1 MRVEY
6 LNFTQSRNRT
16 VKQLQGSNILFIGV
30 AVALVAAPPVWAKP
44 AKVTAVKLDPTNNG
58 LNVVLETSTT
68 ARPQVLTSQ
77 QGKTLVADISNAQLN
92 LPEGQDFRQAKP
104 ASGIDSVVVTRL
116 DSNSIRLMVTG
127 TTNAPNGQMQR
138 NGQGVTFSV
147 SSTPE
152 KSASGTPTPE
162 KIAQAN
168 PAPTTGTTFKPGQ
181 SVTVQKP
188 LFPNPEITVD
198 GKPVP
203 PSAMRGNQAQ
213 PPFLPRAVAPPVGDM
228 AISNT
233 DSSPALI
240 ELGSQ
245 ERVPRLVLRDAPVRE
260 VLSLLARAA
269 GLNLAYTTATPQGQ
283 QGQPA
288 PTAPGAAGA
297 EGPRVT
303 LDIQDESV
311 QDVFNHVLRITGL
324 QANREGRTIFVG
336 PRLPNDARNLVT
348 RSYRLNQVTV
358 GVALNFLVAMGAESA
373 VSRERTITSV
383 QAVPV
388 GGGQAPA
395 TQTQTSTETR
405 IETQRIDFQDSTPLL
420 RGLEVVGDERT
431 NSVTLIGSPKQV
443 QVASAQLIQLDSRRR
458 QVAINVK
465 IADINL
471 LATEDINTSFSFGLG
486 DTFFQNSRGIGGI
499 INFGTRNPA
508 SGTSFNGSPPGFAR
522 QFLSRLQAQITSGNA
537 KVLTDPTLIVQEG
550 QQAAVNLTQEVV
562 GNVTRTISQGTGGLG
577 QDTTTIQKE
586 RVGLTVGIKIE
597 RVDDNGFVALSVAPT
612 VRAVQDQY
620 EDPTGNL
627 IALINE
633 RSLTSGLIRL
643 RDNQTLILSGIIQ
656 ESDRTSVDKVPIL
669 GDIPILGALFRSTN
683 KQNQRQ
689 EVIVLLTPQIIDDS
703 ERSSSM
709 GYNYNPSPDAR
720 QILERSQNRKVQ
732 TPNSSR

>member
-1 MRVEY
+1 M
-6 LNFTQSRNRT
+6 
-16 VKQLQGSNILFIGV
+16 KQLQGSNILFIGV

-58 LNVVLETSTT
+58 LNVVLETSTA

-77 QGKTLVADISNAQLN
+77 QGNTLVADISNAQLN
-92 LPEGQDFRQAKP
+92 LPAGKDFRQAKP
-104 ASGIDSVVVTRL
+104 APGIDSVIVTRL
-116 DSNSIRLMVTG
+116 DSSSIRLMVTG
-127 TTNAPNGQMQR
+127 TTNAPSGQMQR
-138 NGQGVTFSV
+138 NGQSVTFSV

-152 KSASGTPTPE
+152 R
-162 KIAQAN
+162 IAQAK
-168 PAPTTGTTFKPGQ
+168 PAPTTGTTLKPGQ

-233 DSSPALI
+233 DASPALI
-240 ELGSQ
+240 DLGSQ

-288 PTAPGAAGA
+288 PTAPGAGGA
-297 EGPRVT
+297 EGPKVT

-336 PRLPNDARNLVT
+336 PRLPNEARNLVT

-499 INFGTRNPA
+499 INFGVRNPA
-508 SGTSFNGSPPGFAR
+508 SGSVFNGAPPGFAR

-597 RVDDNGFVALSVAPT
+597 RIDDNGFVALSVAPT

-620 EDPTGNL
+620 ADPTGNL

-683 KQNQRQ
+683 KTNQRQ

-720 QILERSQNRKVQ
+720 QMLERSQNRKVQ
-732 TPNSSR
+732 APNSSR

>member
-44 AKVTAVKLDPTNNG
+44 AKVTGVKLDPTNNG

-92 LPEGQDFRQAKP
+92 LPEGQDFRQTKP

-127 TTNAPNGQMQR
+127 TTNAPSGQMQR

-152 KSASGTPTPE
+152 R
-162 KIAQAN
+162 IAQAN
-168 PAPTTGTTFKPGQ
+168 PAPTSSTTFKPGQ

-188 LFPNPEITVD
+188 VFPNPEITVD
-198 GKPVP
+198 GKPVS

-213 PPFLPRAVAPPVGDM
+213 PPFLSRAVAPPVGDM

-233 DSSPALI
+233 DASPALI
-240 ELGSQ
+240 DLGSQ

-288 PTAPGAAGA
+288 PTAPGAGGA

-486 DTFFQNSRGIGGI
+486 DTFIQNAQGAGI
-499 INFGTRNPA
+499 INFGTRSPLAVRGLPGEN
-508 SGTSFNGSPPGFAR
+508 PPGFAR
-522 QFLSRLQAQITSGNA
+522 QFLSRLQAQVTSGNA

-562 GNVTRTISQGTGGLG
+562 GNITRTITQGTGGLG

-620 EDPTGNL
+620 RDTTGNL

-720 QILERSQNRKVQ
+720 QMLERSQNRKVQ
-732 TPNSSR
+732 TPNSNR

>member
-1 MRVEY
+1 
-6 LNFTQSRNRT
+6 
-16 VKQLQGSNILFIGV
+16 VKQLQGSSILFVGV
-30 AVALVAAPPVWAKP
+30 AVALVAAQPVWAKP
-44 AKVTAVKLDPTNNG
+44 AKVTGVKLDPTNSG
-58 LNVVLETSTT
+58 LNVVLETSTAT
-68 ARPQVLTSQ
+68 RPQVFTSK
-77 QGKTLVADISNAQLN
+77 QGNTLIADITNAQLS
-92 LPEGQDFRQAKP
+92 LPEGKDFRQAQP
-104 ASGIDSVVVTRL
+104 APGINSVVVTRL

-127 TTNAPNGQMQR
+127 TTSAPSGQMQGR

-147 SSTPE
+147 SSTPG
-152 KSASGTPTPE
+152 KSTSGTSTPE
-162 KIAQAN
+162 RIAQAT
-168 PAPTTGTTFKPGQ
+168 PGATLKPGQ

-188 LFPNPEITVD
+188 LVPNPEMTID

-203 PSAMRGNQAQ
+203 PGMQGNQV
-213 PPFLPRAVAPPVGDM
+213 PPPSFPRAVAPPVGDI
-228 AISNT
+228 AVSNT

-240 ELGSQ
+240 DLGSQ

-288 PTAPGAAGA
+288 TAPGAGGA
-297 EGPRVT
+297 DGPKVT

-336 PRLPNDARNLVT
+336 PRLPNDARNLTV

-431 NSVTLIGSPKQV
+431 NSVTLIGSPKQIS
-443 QVASAQLIQLDSRRR
+443 VATAQLIQLDARRR

-471 LATEDINTSFSFGLG
+471 LATEDINTSFSFGIG
-486 DTFFQNSRGIGGI
+486 DTFLQNDLGSAI
-499 INFGTRNPA
+499 INFGTRNPQ
-508 SGTSFNGSPPGFAR
+508 SIRGTTNAVSPPGFAK
-522 QFLSRLQAQITSGNA
+522 QFLARLQAQVDSGNA

-562 GNVTRTISQGTGGLG
+562 GNITRTITQGTGGLG
-577 QDTTTIQKE
+577 QDTTTVEKE

-612 VRAVQDQY
+612 VKAPQGEVVTNNGRI
-620 EDPTGNL
+620 T
-627 IALINE
+627 LINE
-633 RSLTSGLIRL
+633 RSLQSGLIRL

-656 ESDRTSVDKVPIL
+656 DSDRTTVSKVPIL

-720 QILERSQNRKVQ
+720 QMLERSRDRGIQPPNGNR
-732 TPNSSR
+732 

>member
-1 MRVEY
+1 M
-6 LNFTQSRNRT
+6 
-16 VKQLQGSNILFIGV
+16 KQLQGSNILFIGV

-92 LPEGQDFRQAKP
+92 LPEGQDFRQTKP

-127 TTNAPNGQMQR
+127 TTNAPSGQMQR

-152 KSASGTPTPE
+152 R
-162 KIAQAN
+162 IAQAN
-168 PAPTTGTTFKPGQ
+168 PAPTSSTTFKPGQ

-203 PSAMRGNQAQ
+203 PSPMRGNQAE

-233 DSSPALI
+233 DASPALI
-240 ELGSQ
+240 DLGSQ

-288 PTAPGAAGA
+288 PTAPGAGGA

-499 INFGTRNPA
+499 INFGVRNPA

-720 QILERSQNRKVQ
+720 QMLERSQNRKVQ
-732 TPNSSR
+732 TPNSNR

>member
-44 AKVTAVKLDPTNNG
+44 AKVTGVKLNPTNNG
-58 LNVVLETSTT
+58 FNVVLETSTAT
-68 ARPQVLTSQ
+68 RPQVLTSK
-77 QGKTLVADISNAQLN
+77 QGNTLVADISNAQLN
-92 LPEGQDFRQAKP
+92 LPEGKDFRQAKP
-104 ASGIDSVVVTRL
+104 APGIDSVVVTRL
-116 DSNSIRLMVTG
+116 DSSSIRLMVTG
-127 TTNAPNGQMQR
+127 TTNAPSGQMQER
-138 NGQGVTFSV
+138 KGQGLTFSV

-152 KSASGTPTPE
+152 KSTSGTSTSE
-162 KIAQAN
+162 RIAQAN
-168 PAPTTGTTFKPGQ
+168 PGMTFKPGQ

-188 LFPNPEITVD
+188 LVPNPEITVD

-203 PSAMRGNQAQ
+203 PSRMRGNQAQ
-213 PPFLPRAVAPPVGDM
+213 PPFLPRAVAPPVGDI

-240 ELGSQ
+240 DLGSQ

-288 PTAPGAAGA
+288 PTAPGAGGA
-297 EGPRVT
+297 DGLKVT

-336 PRLPNDARNLVT
+336 PRLPNEARNLVT

-443 QVASAQLIQLDSRRR
+443 QVASAQLVQLDSRRR
-458 QVAINVK
+458 QVAVNVK

-471 LATEDINTSFSFGLG
+471 LATEDFNTSFSFGLG
-486 DTFFQNSRGIGGI
+486 DTFLQNDRGIGI
-499 INFGTRNPA
+499 INFGTRNP
-508 SGTSFNGSPPGFAR
+508 SSERGSLLQPGFAK
-522 QFLSRLQAQITSGNA
+522 QFLARLQAQVVSGNA
-537 KVLTDPTLIVQEG
+537 RVLTDPTLIVQEG

-562 GNVTRTISQGTGGLG
+562 GNITRTITQGTGGLG
-577 QDTTTIQKE
+577 QDTTTVEKE

-597 RVDDNGFVALSVAPT
+597 RVDDNGFVSLSVAPT
-612 VRAVQDQY
+612 VKAPQGEVVTDNGRITLV
-620 EDPTGNL
+620 
-627 IALINE
+627 NE
-633 RSLTSGLIRL
+633 RSLNSGLIRL

-656 ESDRTSVDKVPIL
+656 DSDRTTVNKVPIL
-669 GDIPILGALFRSTN
+669 GDIPILGALFRSTT

-689 EVIVLLTPQIIDDS
+689 EVVVMLTPQIIDDS

-720 QILERSQNRKVQ
+720 QMLERNQNRGVQ
-732 TPNSSR
+732 MPKGNR

>member
-1 MRVEY
+1 M
-6 LNFTQSRNRT
+6 
-16 VKQLQGSNILFIGV
+16 KQLQGSNILFIGV

-44 AKVTAVKLDPTNNG
+44 AKVTGVKLDPTNNG
-58 LNVVLETSTT
+58 LNVVLETSTAT
-68 ARPQVLTSQ
+68 RPQVLTSQ

-92 LPEGQDFRQAKP
+92 LPAGKDFRQAKP
-104 ASGIDSVVVTRL
+104 APGIDSVVVTRL
-116 DSNSIRLMVTG
+116 DSSSIRLMVTG

-138 NGQGVTFSV
+138 NDRGVTFSV

-152 KSASGTPTPE
+152 KSTSRTSTPE
-162 KIAQAN
+162 RISQVN
-168 PAPTTGTTFKPGQ
+168 PSTTSGTTFKPGQ

-188 LFPNPEITVD
+188 VFPNPEITVD

-203 PSAMRGNQAQ
+203 PSAMRRNQAQ

-240 ELGSQ
+240 DLGSQ

-288 PTAPGAAGA
+288 PTAPGAGGA
-297 EGPRVT
+297 DGPRVT

-471 LATEDINTSFSFGLG
+471 AATEDINTSFSFGLG
-486 DTFFQNSRGIGGI
+486 DTFLQNDRGTGI
-499 INFGTRNPA
+499 INFGTRNP
-508 SGTSFNGSPPGFAR
+508 STERSRGSIDPTGFAR
-522 QFLSRLQAQITSGNA
+522 QFLARLQAQVQNGNA

-562 GNVTRTISQGTGGLG
+562 GNVTRTITQGSGGLG

-620 EDPTGNL
+620 EDTTGNI

-656 ESDRTSVDKVPIL
+656 ESDRTSVSKVPLL

-689 EVIVLLTPQIIDDS
+689 EVIVLLTPQIMDDS
-703 ERSSSM
+703 ERSSSL

-720 QILERSQNRKVQ
+720 QMLERSQNRKVQ
-732 TPNSSR
+732 MPNGSR

>member
-92 LPEGQDFRQAKP
+92 LPEGQDFRQTKP

-127 TTNAPNGQMQR
+127 TTNAPSGQMQR

-152 KSASGTPTPE
+152 R
-162 KIAQAN
+162 IAQAN
-168 PAPTTGTTFKPGQ
+168 PAPTSSTTFKPGQ

-203 PSAMRGNQAQ
+203 PSPMRGNQAE

-233 DSSPALI
+233 DASPALI
-240 ELGSQ
+240 DLGSQ

-288 PTAPGAAGA
+288 PTAPGAGGA

-499 INFGTRNPA
+499 INFGVRNPA

-720 QILERSQNRKVQ
+720 QMLERSQNRKVQ
-732 TPNSSR
+732 TPNSNR

>member
-16 VKQLQGSNILFIGV
+16 VKQLQGSSILFVGV
-30 AVALVAAPPVWAKP
+30 AVALVAAQPAWAKP
-44 AKVTAVKLDPTNNG
+44 AKVTGVKLDPTNNG
-58 LNVVLETSTT
+58 LNVVLETSTA
-68 ARPQVLTSQ
+68 ARPQVLTSK
-77 QGKTLVADISNAQLN
+77 QGNTLIADISNAQLS
-92 LPEGQDFRQAKP
+92 LSEGEFRQAKP
-104 ASGIDSVVVTRL
+104 APGIDSVVVTRL

-127 TTNAPNGQMQR
+127 TTNAPSGQMQGR
-138 NGQGVTFSV
+138 NGQGVTFNV
-147 SSTPE
+147 SSTP
-152 KSASGTPTPE
+152 GTSTSRTSTPGR
-162 KIAQAN
+162 IAQAN
-168 PAPTTGTTFKPGQ
+168 PGTTFKPGQ
-181 SVTVQKP
+181 SVTIQKP
-188 LFPNPEITVD
+188 LFPNPDITVD

-203 PSAMRGNQAQ
+203 PSGMRGNQAQ

-233 DSSPALI
+233 DTSPALI
-240 ELGSQ
+240 ELGSK

-269 GLNLAYTTATPQGQ
+269 GLNLAYTTATPQQGQ

-288 PTAPGAAGA
+288 ASAPGAGGA
-297 EGPRVT
+297 DGPRVT

-405 IETQRIDFQDSTPLL
+405 IETQRIDFQDSIPLL

-431 NSVTLIGSPKQV
+431 NSVTMIGSPKQI

-486 DTFFQNSRGIGGI
+486 DTFLQNDRGSGI
-499 INFGTRNPA
+499 INFGTRNPVPER
-508 SGTSFNGSPPGFAR
+508 GLGLDPGGFAR
-522 QFLSRLQAQITSGNA
+522 QFLARLQAQIVNGNA
-537 KVLTDPTLIVQEG
+537 RVLTDPTLIVQEG

-562 GNVTRTISQGTGGLG
+562 GNITRTITQGTGGLG
-577 QDTTTIQKE
+577 QDTTTVEKE
-586 RVGLTVGIKIE
+586 RVGLTVGIRIE
-597 RVDDNGFVALSVAPT
+597 RVDDNGFVSLSVAPT
-612 VRAVQDQY
+612 VKAPQGEVVTDNGRITLV
-620 EDPTGNL
+620 
-627 IALINE
+627 NE
-633 RSLTSGLIRL
+633 RSLNSGLIRL

-656 ESDRTSVDKVPIL
+656 DSDRTTVSKVPIL

-683 KQNQRQ
+683 KTNQRQ
-689 EVIVLLTPQIIDDS
+689 EVVVMLTPQIIDDS

-709 GYNYNPSPDAR
+709 GYNYNPSPDTR
-720 QILERSQNRKVQ
+720 QLLERGRSGGIIKPKGKQ
-732 TPNSSR
+732 

>member
-1 MRVEY
+1 M
-6 LNFTQSRNRT
+6 
-16 VKQLQGSNILFIGV
+16 KQLQGSNILFIGV

-44 AKVTAVKLDPTNNG
+44 AKVTGVKLDPTNNG

-92 LPEGQDFRQAKP
+92 LPEGQDFRQTKP
-104 ASGIDSVVVTRL
+104 TSGIDSVVVTRL

-127 TTNAPNGQMQR
+127 TTNAPSGQMQR

-152 KSASGTPTPE
+152 R
-162 KIAQAN
+162 IAQAN
-168 PAPTTGTTFKPGQ
+168 PAPTSSTTFKPGQ

-203 PSAMRGNQAQ
+203 PSPMRGNQAE

-233 DSSPALI
+233 DASPALI
-240 ELGSQ
+240 DLGSQ

-288 PTAPGAAGA
+288 PTAPGAGGA

-336 PRLPNDARNLVT
+336 PRLPNEARNLVT

-486 DTFFQNSRGIGGI
+486 DTFLQNDRGSGI
-499 INFGTRNPA
+499 INFGTRNPRSERNVA
-508 SGTSFNGSPPGFAR
+508 LQPGFAK
-522 QFLSRLQAQITSGNA
+522 QFLSRLQAQIVSGNA

-550 QQAAVNLTQEVV
+550 QQATVNLTQQVV
-562 GNVTRTISQGTGGLG
+562 GNVTRTITGGTTTIP
-577 QDTTTIQKE
+577 QDSTTIQKE

-612 VRAVQDQY
+612 VTAVQGTATTPQGD
-620 EDPTGNL
+620 E
-627 IALINE
+627 IALIND

-656 ESDRTSVDKVPIL
+656 ESDRTNVSKVPIL
-669 GDIPILGALFRSTN
+669 GDIPIIGALFRSTN
-683 KQNQRQ
+683 KTNQRQ

-720 QILERSQNRKVQ
+720 QMLERSQNRKVQ
-732 TPNSSR
+732 APNSSR

>member
-1 MRVEY
+1 
-6 LNFTQSRNRT
+6 

-44 AKVTAVKLDPTNNG
+44 AKVTGVKLNPTNNG
-58 LNVVLETSTT
+58 FNVVLETSTAT
-68 ARPQVLTSQ
+68 RPQVLTSK
-77 QGKTLVADISNAQLN
+77 QGNTLVADISNAQLN
-92 LPEGQDFRQAKP
+92 LPEGKDFRQAKP
-104 ASGIDSVVVTRL
+104 APGIDSVVVTRL
-116 DSNSIRLMVTG
+116 DSSSIRLMVTG
-127 TTNAPNGQMQR
+127 TTNAPSGQMQER
-138 NGQGVTFSV
+138 KGQGLTFSV

-152 KSASGTPTPE
+152 KSTSGTSTSE
-162 KIAQAN
+162 RIAQAN
-168 PAPTTGTTFKPGQ
+168 PGMTFKPGQ

-188 LFPNPEITVD
+188 LVPNPEITVD

-203 PSAMRGNQAQ
+203 PSRMRGNQAQ
-213 PPFLPRAVAPPVGDM
+213 PPFLPRAVAPPVGDI

-240 ELGSQ
+240 DLGSQ

-288 PTAPGAAGA
+288 PTAPGAGGA
-297 EGPRVT
+297 DGLKVT

-336 PRLPNDARNLVT
+336 PRLPNEARNLVT

-443 QVASAQLIQLDSRRR
+443 QVASAQLVQLDSRRR
-458 QVAINVK
+458 QVAVNVK

-471 LATEDINTSFSFGLG
+471 LATEDFNTSFSFGLG
-486 DTFFQNSRGIGGI
+486 DTFLQNDRGIGI
-499 INFGTRNPA
+499 INFGTRNP
-508 SGTSFNGSPPGFAR
+508 SSERGSLLQPGFAK
-522 QFLSRLQAQITSGNA
+522 QFLARLQAQVVSGNA
-537 KVLTDPTLIVQEG
+537 RVLTDPTLIVQEG

-562 GNVTRTISQGTGGLG
+562 GNITRTITQGTGGLG
-577 QDTTTIQKE
+577 QDTTTVEKE

-597 RVDDNGFVALSVAPT
+597 RVDDNGFVSLSVAPT
-612 VRAVQDQY
+612 VKAPQGEVVTDNGRITLV
-620 EDPTGNL
+620 
-627 IALINE
+627 NE
-633 RSLTSGLIRL
+633 RSLNSGLIRL

-656 ESDRTSVDKVPIL
+656 DSDRTTVNKVPIL
-669 GDIPILGALFRSTN
+669 GDIPILGALFRSTT

-689 EVIVLLTPQIIDDS
+689 EVVVMLTPQIIDDS

-720 QILERSQNRKVQ
+720 QMLERNQNRGVQ
-732 TPNSSR
+732 MPKGNR

>member
-44 AKVTAVKLDPTNNG
+44 AKVTGVKLDPTNNG

-92 LPEGQDFRQAKP
+92 LPEGQDFRQTKP

-127 TTNAPNGQMQR
+127 TTNAPSGQMQR

-152 KSASGTPTPE
+152 R
-162 KIAQAN
+162 IAQAN
-168 PAPTTGTTFKPGQ
+168 PAPTSSTTFKPGQ

-188 LFPNPEITVD
+188 VFPNPEITVD
-198 GKPVP
+198 GKPVS
-203 PSAMRGNQAQ
+203 PSAMRGNQAE

-233 DSSPALI
+233 DASPALI
-240 ELGSQ
+240 DLGSQ

-288 PTAPGAAGA
+288 PTAPGAGGA

-486 DTFFQNSRGIGGI
+486 DTFIQNAQGAGI
-499 INFGTRNPA
+499 INFGTRSPRAVRGLPGEN
-508 SGTSFNGSPPGFAR
+508 PPGFAR
-522 QFLSRLQAQITSGNA
+522 QFLSRLQAQVTSGNA

-562 GNVTRTISQGTGGLG
+562 GNITRTITQGTGGLG

-620 EDPTGNL
+620 RDTTGNL

-720 QILERSQNRKVQ
+720 QMLERSQNRKVQ
-732 TPNSSR
+732 PPNSNR

>member
-44 AKVTAVKLDPTNNG
+44 AKVTGVKLDPTNNG

-92 LPEGQDFRQAKP
+92 LPEGQDFRQTKP

-127 TTNAPNGQMQR
+127 TTNAPSGQMQR

-152 KSASGTPTPE
+152 R
-162 KIAQAN
+162 IAQAN
-168 PAPTTGTTFKPGQ
+168 PTPTSSTTFKPGQ

-188 LFPNPEITVD
+188 VFPNPEITVD

-233 DSSPALI
+233 DASPALI
-240 ELGSQ
+240 DLGSQ

-288 PTAPGAAGA
+288 PTAPGAGGA

-486 DTFFQNSRGIGGI
+486 DTFLQNDRGSGI
-499 INFGTRNPA
+499 INFGTRNPPSERGLA
-508 SGTSFNGSPPGFAR
+508 LQPGFAK
-522 QFLSRLQAQITSGNA
+522 QFLSRLQAQIVSGNA

-550 QQAAVNLTQEVV
+550 QQATVNLTQEVV
-562 GNVTRTISQGTGGLG
+562 GNVTRTITGGTTTIP
-577 QDTTTIQKE
+577 QDSTTIQKE

-612 VRAVQDQY
+612 VKAVQGTATTPQGD
-620 EDPTGNL
+620 E
-627 IALINE
+627 IALIND

-656 ESDRTSVDKVPIL
+656 ESDRTNVSKVPIL
-669 GDIPILGALFRSTN
+669 GDIPIIGALFRSTN

-720 QILERSQNRKVQ
+720 QMLERSQNRKVQ
-732 TPNSSR
+732 APNSSR

>member
-1 MRVEY
+1 GR
-6 LNFTQSRNRT
+6 
-16 VKQLQGSNILFIGV
+16 
-30 AVALVAAPPVWAKP
+30 
-44 AKVTAVKLDPTNNG
+44 
-58 LNVVLETSTT
+58 
-68 ARPQVLTSQ
+68 
-77 QGKTLVADISNAQLN
+77 
-92 LPEGQDFRQAKP
+92 
-104 ASGIDSVVVTRL
+104 
-116 DSNSIRLMVTG
+116 
-127 TTNAPNGQMQR
+127 
-138 NGQGVTFSV
+138 
-147 SSTPE
+147 
-152 KSASGTPTPE
+152 
-162 KIAQAN
+162 IAQAK
-168 PAPTTGTTFKPGQ
+168 PAPTTGTTLKPGQ

-233 DSSPALI
+233 DASPALI
-240 ELGSQ
+240 DLGSQ

-288 PTAPGAAGA
+288 PTAPGAGGA
-297 EGPRVT
+297 EGPKVT

-486 DTFFQNSRGIGGI
+486 DTFLQNDRGSGI
-499 INFGTRNPA
+499 INFGTRNPQ
-508 SGTSFNGSPPGFAR
+508 SERDSVLQPGFAR
-522 QFLSRLQAQITSGNA
+522 QFLSRLQAQIVSGNA

-550 QQAAVNLTQEVV
+550 QQATVNLTQEVV
-562 GNVTRTISQGTGGLG
+562 GNITRTITGGTTTIP

-612 VRAVQDQY
+612 VKAVQGTARTPQGD
-620 EDPTGNL
+620 E
-627 IALINE
+627 IALIND

-656 ESDRTSVDKVPIL
+656 ESDRTNVSKVPIL
-669 GDIPILGALFRSTN
+669 GDIPIIGALFRSTN

-720 QILERSQNRKVQ
+720 QMLERSQNRKVQ